1 MKKKKIITGSIHHS
15 RLQKLSLFYSKHFIF
30 FLKIL
35 SGTISILDCLEQQF
49 TRLEKNSLPLFSC
62 FCLSS
67 WSLLTPLLSLAIKF
81 SLVFDFII
89 PVGRDDCVT
98 LAVTPQ
104 RELHLFFVSFSGID
118 HDKIIDMYHDW
129 KYFYRPIYRLI
140 WYFTRIKNI
149 TIEIKKKMF
158 F

>member
-1 MKKKKIITGSIHHS
+1 MTQSQYHEKKIITRSIHHS
-15 RLQKLSLFYSKHFIF
+15 RFQTCLFYSKHFISP
-30 FLKIL
+30 LKIL
-35 SGTISILDCLEQQF
+35 SGTISTLDCLEQQF

-104 RELHLFFVSFSGID
+104 RELHLLSFFSLSLSV
-118 HDKIIDMYHDW
+118 
-129 KYFYRPIYRLI
+129 
-140 WYFTRIKNI
+140 
-149 TIEIKKKMF
+149 
-158 F
+158 

>member
-1 MKKKKIITGSIHHS
+1 MILLLTFLSIKFREKIPGRIGRQSQYHEKKKKIITRSIHHS
-15 RLQKLSLFYSKHFIF
+15 RFQTRLFYSKHFIS

-35 SGTISILDCLEQQF
+35 SGTISTLDCLEQQF
-49 TRLEKNSLPLFSC
+49 TRLEKNSLPLFNC

-89 PVGRDDCVT
+89 PVGCDDCVT

-104 RELHLFFVSFSGID
+104 RELHLSFFSLFP
-118 HDKIIDMYHDW
+118 
-129 KYFYRPIYRLI
+129 YRPR
-140 WYFTRIKNI
+140 
-149 TIEIKKKMF
+149 
-158 F
+158 